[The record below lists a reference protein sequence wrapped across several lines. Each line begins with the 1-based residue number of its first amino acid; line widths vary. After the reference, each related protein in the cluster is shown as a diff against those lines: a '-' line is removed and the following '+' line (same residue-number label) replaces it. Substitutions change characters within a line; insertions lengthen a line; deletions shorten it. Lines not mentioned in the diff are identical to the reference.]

1 MGYEIDSLLNLV
13 LLPCELEDA
22 CHMRVQLHRGDHKTP
37 DLRRWEVEN
46 GISID
51 EEDDYHEVPY
61 HDYVATAVA
70 AQKIQVR
77 RICDKDDTSREK
89 KSKLVQALL
98 NNISRKILKDIETYE
113 LSLTSIAKKF
123 HYTSTIDCA
132 DLKKFQPTR

>member
-89 KSKLVQALL
+89 KSKLIQALL
-98 NNISRKILKDIETYE
+98 NNISRNVEYLSFSTLTGLLNQLDVLILLLHWFTEIKHN
-113 LSLTSIAKKF
+113 L
-123 HYTSTIDCA
+123 
-132 DLKKFQPTR
+132 

>member
-46 GISID
+46 RISID

-77 RICDKDDTSREK
+77 RIWDKDDTPREK
-89 KSKLVQALL
+89 NPNLFKL
-98 NNISRKILKDIETYE
+98 Y
-113 LSLTSIAKKF
+113 
-123 HYTSTIDCA
+123 
-132 DLKKFQPTR
+132 